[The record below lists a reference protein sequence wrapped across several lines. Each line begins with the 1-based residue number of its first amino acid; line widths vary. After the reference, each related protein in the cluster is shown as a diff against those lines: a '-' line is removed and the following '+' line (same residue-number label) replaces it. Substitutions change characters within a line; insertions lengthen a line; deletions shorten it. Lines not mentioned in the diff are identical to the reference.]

1 MLVNTIMWGDT
12 WPNNPAWGGMKH
24 DPRIGA
30 VRAKM
35 DAIVFLR
42 KDMATGHTLRM
53 GRIIRG

>member
-1 MLVNTIMWGDT
+1 
-12 WPNNPAWGGMKH
+12 MKH